1 MKQCD
6 HTFDAAGQQLPTR
19 TKPRP
24 TIEELREYLD
34 YEPETG
40 VLRWRKSRGRMKAGA
55 IAGTVTRKN
64 SGAIYRQIRFNNQP
78 LWEHRVAFALHHG
91 RWPHPCCDHIDG
103 NAANNRAENL
113 RQCTHSENSRNRRV
127 LRTSVTGHKGVRRS
141 VNGFQGY
148 AYFNGR
154 HYSKCFRRLEDAAA
168 YAKQLREQLH
178 GEFARH

>member
-19 TKPRP
+19 AKARP

-40 VLRWRKSRGRMKAGA
+40 VLRWKKAPSNRAKVGAIIGAVNSRGY
-55 IAGTVTRKN
+55 VTMGFKHARHQ
-64 SGAIYRQIRFNNQP
+64 A
-78 LWEHRVAFALHHG
+78 HRVAFALHNG

-103 NAANNRAENL
+103 NKLNNRAANL
-113 RQCTHSENSRNRRV
+113 RECSFSANQHNVGVARSN
-127 LRTSVTGHKGVRRS
+127 TSGVKGVSRCSRS
-141 VNGFQGY
+141 NTWRAGVKL
-148 AYFNGR
+148 NGR
-154 HYSKCFRRLEDAAA
+154 AHVKYFRHFKDAAA
-168 YAKQLREQLH
+168 WVKQTREQLH